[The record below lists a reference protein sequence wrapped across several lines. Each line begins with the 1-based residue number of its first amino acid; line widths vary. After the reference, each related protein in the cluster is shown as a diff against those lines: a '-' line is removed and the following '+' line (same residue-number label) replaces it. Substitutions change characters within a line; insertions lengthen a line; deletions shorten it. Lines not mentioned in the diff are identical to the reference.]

1 MGLMLNKG
9 ITNLMVSKPEVTL
22 MVVMLKILVW
32 VEGLLS
38 ALSAE
43 HWHTIMSRSH
53 ITVGDK
59 EWILVFTFTITPH
72 HMIHHARRWSAIH
85 HALRWSVIHHAM
97 RWSISHHVGRRR
109 ATHHVRG
116 RSESETWLKVV
127 VLNLRVILGHTAALI
142 RVKTTLHRLVHH
154 AVQKISDTSHVSHI

>member
-1 MGLMLNKG
+1 MGLMLDKR

-53 ITVGDK
+53 VTV
-59 EWILVFTFTITPH
+59 
-72 HMIHHARRWSAIH
+72 
-85 HALRWSVIHHAM
+85 
-97 RWSISHHVGRRR
+97 
-109 ATHHVRG
+109 
-116 RSESETWLKVV
+116 
-127 VLNLRVILGHTAALI
+127 
-142 RVKTTLHRLVHH
+142 
-154 AVQKISDTSHVSHI
+154 